1 MTEHNK
7 KDLTVKNEDEEFL
20 TRVVVDTCS
29 RTFRLYSNEG
39 DEKVIECDTAEEFI
53 NILEL
58 VRGVA
63 DDDIVFYSE
72 MTIMDS

>member
-39 DEKVIECDTAEEFI
+39 DEKVIECDTTEEFM

-63 DDDIVFYSE
+63 DDDIVFY
-72 MTIMDS
+72 

>member
-39 DEKVIECDTAEEFI
+39 DEKVIECDTAEEFM

-58 VRGVA
+58 IRGVA

>member
-7 KDLTVKNEDEEFL
+7 KELTVKNEDEEFL

-39 DEKVIECDTAEEFI
+39 DEKVIECDTAEEFM

>member
-1 MTEHNK
+1 MTERNK

-20 TRVVVDTCS
+20 TRVVIDTCS

-39 DEKVIECDTAEEFI
+39 DEKVIECDTTEEFM

-72 MTIMDS
+72 MSIIDS

>member
-1 MTEHNK
+1 MNA
-7 KDLTVKNEDEEFL
+7 LKNEDEEFL
-20 TRVVVDTCS
+20 TRVVGDTCS

-39 DEKVIECDTAEEFI
+39 DEKVIECDTAEEFM

>member
-39 DEKVIECDTAEEFI
+39 DEKGIEGDTAEEFM

>member
-39 DEKVIECDTAEEFI
+39 DEKVIECDTTEEFM

-72 MTIMDS
+72 MSIMDS

>member
-39 DEKVIECDTAEEFI
+39 DEKVIECDTTEEFM

>member
-1 MTEHNK
+1 MTERNK

-39 DEKVIECDTAEEFI
+39 DEKVIECDTTEEFM

-72 MTIMDS
+72 MSIMDS

>member
-39 DEKVIECDTAEEFI
+39 DEKVIECDTAEEFM

>member
-39 DEKVIECDTAEEFI
+39 DEKVIECDTAEEFM

-63 DDDIVFYSE
+63 DDGIVFYSE
-72 MTIMDS
+72 MSIMDS

>member
-29 RTFRLYSNEG
+29 RTFRVYSNEG
-39 DEKVIECDTAEEFI
+39 DEKVIECDTAEEFM

>member
-39 DEKVIECDTAEEFI
+39 DEKVIECDTAEEFM

-72 MTIMDS
+72 MSIMDS